1 MPSKWSHIESDG
13 RRMERLCKMMEKRI
27 KNLGDADDELF
38 VKLANSIAYITKT
51 KLEIINISQT
61 IDTLVALGKRKY
73 GIETF
78 NKAKLR

>member
-1 MPSKWSHIESDG
+1 
-13 RRMERLCKMMEKRI
+13 MERLCKMMEKRI
-27 KNLGDADDELF
+27 KNLSDADDELF

-51 KLEIINISQT
+51 KLEIVNISQN

-78 NKAKLR
+78 NKEKLR